1 MRHKSIMIEPMLT
14 AVDLTQYFSTYPGQI
29 EAVSVGGESG
39 PEARPC
45 DYAWVLSVHKQC
57 IENGA
62 SFSYHQTGA
71 RLIKDGK
78 EYLIP
83 REYQHS
89 QARKAKLNYNGMM
102 IPEDEDVL

>member
-1 MRHKSIMIEPMLT
+1 LESASGGLFLYAGLT
-14 AVDLTQYFSTYPGQI
+14 LT
-29 EAVSVGGESG
+29 
-39 PEARPC
+39 C
-45 DYAWVLSVHKQC
+45 K
-57 IENGA
+57 ENSA

-89 QARKAKLNYNGMM
+89 QARKAKLDYNGMM